1 MTERRVVLEKRDIH
15 IVTVGEQGP
24 RGVPG
29 EQGEQGAQGVQGVQG
44 PQGIQGPQGAQ
55 GAQGVQGPPGAGFA
69 DGDYGDVVIGNG
81 VTTLTIDSSVLSAF
95 GRTLIDDADAA
106 TARSTLG
113 LGTMATEAASAY
125 LSKAGNLSGLADA
138 AAARSNLGL
147 GTMAL
152 ETASAYLTKAGN
164 LAGLADVA
172 AARSN
177 LGLAAFALVAALTG
191 PVTSDAA
198 GVTSITDGAVTYAKI
213 QNVSATDRLLGRAS
227 SGAGVVEEIACT
239 AAGRALLDDASAG
252 DQRTTLGL
260 GTLATLSPS
269 GTANSTTFL
278 RGDGAWSNTLTGN
291 LGIGAAPPAVE
302 ALSPYLFVGS
312 RFSIGT
318 SAAAG
323 AQYAQIGVNAIFDGT
338 NAKYIAA
345 APAVQMYF
353 NSDTTVFRRAVSG
366 SAGGTITWLESMRI
380 DASGN
385 VGIGGAPSVDLH
397 VTRASNG
404 VHYIRLENTTD
415 STASAVLNEY
425 KIGSKVVQ
433 TYMRGASH
441 SSPEW
446 GLYTDLVSS
455 PFKIWNNGAVAL
467 TIDSSG
473 NVGVGISPVNHNGG
487 ARTLH
492 IDSGANGAELRLT
505 NTATGSASGSGALL
519 SLIGSDSYLY
529 NLENAFMSLGTNGTE
544 RVRIA
549 ANGRVLIGT
558 STDAGGVLQVNG
570 TSLFY
575 DDVLLNAGADLRIG
589 LGGLVRVENGVGAF
603 VQVVGA
609 RITGYTNAMTGTAN
623 RATSYATGTITLAQ
637 LAERVKAIQDDLT
650 THGLIGV

>member
-44 PQGIQGPQGAQ
+44 PQGIQGLQGAQ

-125 LSKAGNLSGLADA
+125 LSKAGNLSGLADV

-198 GVTSITDGAVTYAKI
+198 GATSITDNAVTYAKI

-227 SGAGVVEEIACT
+227 SGAGDIEEITCT
-239 AAGRALLDDASAG
+239 AAGRALLADVDTAA
-252 DQRTTLGL
+252 QRTTLGL
-260 GTLATLSPS
+260 GALATLTPGTGVATLLASFTSANLRAALADETGTGATYFQGGDIGTPS
-269 GTANSTTFL
+269 AGVLTNCTGLPVAGGGTGRATSTTAYGLIAAGTTALGAHQTLAAGLTTEILVGGGAAALPVWTAATGSGAPVRANTPTLITPNIGAATGTSLALTETDYRVLNVTSSSGVGAFV
-278 RGDGAWSNTLTGN
+278 RYTKTDGTDRTWMMGATGSGASIGDNCFALFDETAGAYRVAVDSVGN
-291 LGIGAAPPAVE
+291 LGLGI
-302 ALSPYLFVGS
+302 
-312 RFSIGT
+312 
-318 SAAAG
+318 
-323 AQYAQIGVNAIFDGT
+323 
-338 NAKYIAA
+338 
-345 APAVQMYF
+345 APAV
-353 NSDTTVFRRAVSG
+353 
-366 SAGGTITWLESMRI
+366 
-380 DASGN
+380 
-385 VGIGGAPSVDLH
+385 
-397 VTRASNG
+397 
-404 VHYIRLENTTD
+404 
-415 STASAVLNEY
+415 
-425 KIGSKVVQ
+425 
-433 TYMRGASH
+433 
-441 SSPEW
+441 
-446 GLYTDLVSS
+446 
-455 PFKIWNNGAVAL
+455 
-467 TIDSSG
+467 
-473 NVGVGISPVNHNGG
+473 HNGN

-492 IDSGANGAELRLT
+492 IDSGANGAEIRLT
-505 NTATGSASGSGALL
+505 NTATGSASGSGCLN
-519 SLIGSDSYLY
+519 SLIGSDYYLY
-529 NLENAFMSLGTNGTE
+529 NLENAFMAFGTNGTE
-544 RVRIA
+544 RMRITA
-549 ANGRVLIGT
+549 GGRVLVGLT
-558 STDAGGVLQVNG
+558 TDLGDYTLQVAGNVYC
-570 TSLFY
+570 T
-575 DDVLLNAGADLRIG
+575 GADIQFDQANVTLHLGQSGRIQIVSAG
-589 LGGLVRVENGVGAF
+589 SIPQ
-603 VQVVGA
+603 QVVST
-609 RITGYTNAMTGTAN
+609 RKTGYTNAMTGTAN